1 MATPQERTLEETSRG
16 KLVWL
21 FLGVLVIAQI
31 IAFWMLCSE
40 QVQNAQARHVAAQQQ
55 RSAPASGTV
64 AVNYVR

>member
-1 MATPQERTLEETSRG
+1 MAMPQERTLEDTSQG

-40 QVQNAQARHVAAQQQ
+40 QVQNAQARHVAARQQLT
-55 RSAPASGTV
+55 APASGSV
-64 AVNYVR
+64 AVNYAR